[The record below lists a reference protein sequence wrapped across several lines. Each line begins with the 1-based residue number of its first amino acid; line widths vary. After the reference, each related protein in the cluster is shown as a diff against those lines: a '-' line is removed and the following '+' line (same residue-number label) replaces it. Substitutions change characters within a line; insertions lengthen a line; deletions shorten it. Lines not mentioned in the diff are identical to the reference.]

1 MKIGE
6 LAKQTGCPVET
17 IRYYEH
23 EGLLPP
29 AARNP
34 ANNYREYGA
43 AHLERLVFIRRCRT
57 LEMTRQEIRELL
69 HARAEPNASCT
80 TINSLI
86 DEHITHVQAR
96 VAELNALEQ
105 QLIQLRR
112 QCQNAHTNHDCG
124 ILRSLDCS
132 VIDSPAAS
140 AHRHSELA
148 KPLA

>member
-6 LAKQTGCPVET
+6 LAKQTGCAVET

-29 AARNP
+29 ATRNP

-57 LEMTRQEIRELL
+57 LEMTRAEIRELL

-96 VAELNALEQ
+96 VASLLALQKQLVELRHRCASE
-105 QLIQLRR
+105 RGV
-112 QCQNAHTNHDCG
+112 DECG
-124 ILRSLDCS
+124 ILQRLTSTGG
-132 VIDSPAAS
+132 VS
-140 AHRHSELA
+140 ALPDDGHTHVGKSHRH
-148 KPLA
+148 